1 MSSRNS
7 GRGEEE
13 EVSVEKIQNWL
24 ITKLSD
30 QFGLEESDV
39 GVDDAFA
46 SFGIDSAQALS
57 ICGDLEVWLGKQLP
71 PTLLWDYP
79 TIQIL
84 SEHLAH
90 PSDEKGAAHE
100 DSSEAADEPIAIIGL
115 ACRFPGARNPTEFWN
130 LLCEGRDA
138 VTEVPADRWDADA
151 FYDPDL
157 AAVGKMNSRWGGFIG
172 NVDEF
177 DAQFFGISPREAAR
191 MDPQQR
197 IMLELAWEALEDAG
211 QVPAMLAGSRTG
223 VFVGIGTIDYGRMQV
238 GNLKTCSN
246 PYAGTG
252 GALSIAANRIS
263 YVFNFRGPS
272 IAVDTACSSSLVAA
286 HLACQSLWSGESSLA
301 LAGGVNVIIDPKPS
315 IALAKGGF
323 LSPDGRCRAFDA
335 KANGYVRAE
344 GAGVIVLKRLSKAR
358 EDGDP
363 VYGVIRATA
372 TNQDGHS
379 NGLTAPNQQAQE
391 LLLRDAYR
399 RAGISPG
406 QVQYVET
413 HGTGTALGDP
423 IEVKALGTVLG
434 IDRPEGQRCA
444 IGSVKT
450 NIGHAE
456 TAAGIV
462 SLIKVALMLKHRA
475 IPASLHFNEPNPYIP
490 FDNLPLYVQQSLSAW
505 PEGRGPAVA
514 GVSGFGF
521 GGTNAHVVLSEA
533 PDVTDLPGEL
543 EDSSAR
549 AHLLALSARSPEAL
563 KALAGEYL
571 ALAGTENVPLCLEDA
586 CHTSGARRGHYDHR
600 LAFVARSWA
609 EVKDRLEAFL
619 EGETRPGMSFRRK
632 APGRRPKV
640 AFVFSGQGSQRD
652 EMGRQ
657 LLEQEPVFRAK
668 VEECDEL
675 FRSYSGWS
683 LLEQLYGEQASSRID
698 ETEVTQPAIFMLQ
711 VGLAALLNSWGIQP
725 DAVVGHSMGEVAA
738 AHVSGALSL
747 ADAVRTIYHRGRL
760 MQRTAGQG
768 MTAAVGLSL
777 DEAQEAI
784 AGYAGRLSVA
794 AHNAPNST
802 TVSGDS
808 EALEDLLASLQ
819 QKDVF
824 CQMLRVHHAFHS
836 AQMDALLP
844 ELSDALNDIR
854 PEGNS
859 IPFFSTVTG
868 GLVDGQELTPAYW
881 TRNLREPV
889 LFAGAIEE
897 MLDEGYEVF
906 LELSPRSVL
915 ASAIARCISGA
926 GHDGVAI
933 PSLKQGEEERAAVLG
948 AVGAVY
954 TMGIP
959 INWSALNTGGR
970 RCVQL
975 PHYPWQRERFWLE
988 LESFED
994 TGRDYRRAG
1003 THPLLG
1009 RHLEAA
1015 QHAGTHFWES
1025 ELSLQFLP
1033 YLADHKLQGAALLP
1047 GTAYVE
1053 MALTGARE
1061 VFNGASFVL
1070 TEIEF
1075 QKALFLGEGDR
1086 YHVQTIFYP
1095 GAPGHMHFRIYSS
1108 PAGET
1113 RQGSWTLHASGQARV
1128 EQERAEALPASSA
1141 TPVEIQALCAEE
1153 ISGSDYYSALR
1164 SRGFDYGAAFQGVE
1178 RIWYRAGEALGR
1190 ISVPPSLDGE
1200 LKEYQLHP
1208 AVFDSCAQVLGAAS
1222 NVLAGSESDGLYI
1235 PVGFSQVRM
1244 FESAGSHFWAHV
1256 TLQAEPNNGSD
1267 SLRGDIRLLDD
1278 EGRVLVEVQ
1287 GVRCVRLERAPEQEA
1302 ERRVGDWFYE
1312 VEWAPAPLS
1321 HQASLEDENAS
1332 GRWLILSDRA
1342 GVGTKLK
1349 DLLEAR
1355 GGSCLVVT
1363 PGEGFEKVSD
1373 DEYRVG
1379 VSRPEDFDELIRR
1392 LSESGTAAWRGIVH
1406 LWNLDLALPEEKAGF
1421 AWEPQIAHGCISL
1434 LHLVQALARAE
1445 WSDTSRLWVVT
1456 RGAHSTGDETGVVSI
1471 SQAPASALGG
1481 VIASEIPN
1489 LRCSRIDL
1497 DPANDADEVH
1507 RLLHEFL
1514 LDESES
1520 HVALRQEERYI
1531 PRLVRSSSDGDGA
1544 DSSPASPGVKG
1555 LEIPGTESFRLE
1567 ISPPY
1572 VLDNLAL
1579 RPVPRRKP
1587 GRGEVEIQVLAAG
1600 LNFRDVLKAMGLYP
1614 GISGQEVRLGDECAG
1629 RVVEVGEGVEGYSVG
1644 DEVVAIAHNGFASFV
1659 TVDTHFVVPKP
1670 HNLSS
1675 EEAAAIPVAF
1685 STAYYALSHIG
1696 RLAKGERILIH
1707 AAAGGV
1713 GLAAIGLAQSMGA
1726 EIYATAGS
1734 PEKREYLKS
1743 LGVQHVMDSRTLDWA
1758 QEVMR
1763 LTNNEGVDI
1772 VLNSLSGEAIGA
1784 GLASLRAFGRFVEIG
1799 KIDIYENNRLGL
1811 YPFRNNVAFSA
1822 VDMEQVFL
1830 HRPELSQSI
1839 LSEIMG
1845 RFERGDL
1852 KPLPHK
1858 TFPVTESAGAFRY
1871 MAQRKNTGKI
1881 IISFEHLAKDESE
1894 HPAAQ
1899 IRPDYTYLVTG
1910 GLGGLGLRVA
1920 QHLVE
1925 SGARHLALMGRSEP
1939 SAEAAEAL
1947 RSMREAGV
1955 EVFVGKGD
1963 VADADQL
1970 AHIMT
1975 EIASR
1980 MPPVKGVVHAAG
1992 ILDDGILLQ
2001 QDEARFSKVLRPKI
2015 AGAWNLHAFTSGT
2028 ELDFFVLFSSVA
2040 SIFSNP
2046 AQGNYVA
2053 ANAFL
2058 DALAHYRLAKGL
2070 PALSINWGPWAEVG
2084 MAAHLDR
2091 QRLEARGMGSIAPE
2105 EGVRALEMLIGHRS
2119 PQVAVL
2125 PISRAKWSGLSEA
2138 SSISSLL
2145 SLMMKGDSAGAG
2157 ADAQAGAGAINRST
2171 ILNADAAE
2179 RQQLLEEYMRH
2190 AGGRVLGLATEK
2202 LDLEQPLNRMGI
2214 DSLMAVELKNRI
2226 EADLGVDLPVLKL
2239 LEGASL
2245 SQLASFLSERLG
2257 ASNA

>member
-1 MSSRNS
+1 MSGQNL
-7 GRGEEE
+7 GRIEEV
-13 EVSVEKIQNWL
+13 VSVEKIQSWL

-30 QFGLEESDV
+30 QFGLEESEV
-39 GVDDAFA
+39 GVNDAFA

-57 ICGDLEVWLGKQLP
+57 MCGDLEVWLGKQLP

-84 SEHLAH
+84 SEHLAN
-90 PSDEKGAAHE
+90 PSGAKEAGHE
-100 DSSEAADEPIAIIGL
+100 DHSEAADEPIAIIGL
-115 ACRFPGARNPTEFWN
+115 ACRFPGAHNPTEFWN
-130 LLCEGRDA
+130 LLCEGIDA

-172 NVDEF
+172 KVDGF
-177 DAQFFGISPREAAR
+177 DAQFFGISPREASR

-238 GNLKTCSN
+238 GNLKTASN

-272 IAVDTACSSSLVAA
+272 VAVDTACSSSLVAA

-315 IALAKGGF
+315 VALSKGGF

-344 GAGVIVLKRLSKAR
+344 GAGIIVLKRLSKAR

-423 IEVKALGTVLG
+423 IEVKALGTVLA
-434 IDRPEGQRCA
+434 IDRPEGRRCA

-462 SLIKVALMLKHRA
+462 SLVKVALMLKHKV

-490 FDNLPLYVQQSLSAW
+490 FDTLPLYVQESLSGW
-505 PEGRGPAVA
+505 PEGQGPAVA
-514 GVSGFGF
+514 GISGFGF
-521 GGTNAHVVLSEA
+521 GGTNAHLVLSEA
-533 PDVTDLPGEL
+533 PAVAESLSEAQ
-543 EDSSAR
+543 DSSDR

-571 ALAGTENVPLCLEDA
+571 ALARGSDASLSLEDV
-586 CHTSGARRGHYDHR
+586 CYTSGARRGHYDHR
-600 LAFVARSWA
+600 LAVVARSWD

-619 EGETRPGMSFRRK
+619 EGETRAGMSSRRK

-657 LLEQEPVFRAK
+657 LLAQEPVFRAK

-683 LLEQLYGEQASSRID
+683 LLEQLYGEEASSRID
-698 ETEVTQPAIFMLQ
+698 ETDVTQPAIFMLQ
-711 VGLAALLNSWGIQP
+711 VGLVALLNSWGITP

-738 AHVSGALSL
+738 AHITGVLSL
-747 ADAVRTIYHRGRL
+747 ADAVGVIYHRGRL
-760 MQRTAGQG
+760 MQLTAGQG
-768 MTAAVGLSL
+768 MTAAIGLSL
-777 DEAQEAI
+777 DEATVAI
-784 AGYAGRLSVA
+784 AGYGGRLSVA
-794 AHNAPNST
+794 AHNGPKAT
-802 TVSGDS
+802 TISGDPD
-808 EALEDLLASLQ
+808 ALQELLASLQ
-819 QKDVF
+819 ERNVF

-836 AQMDALLP
+836 AQMDPLLP
-844 ELSDALNDIR
+844 ELADSLKDIR
-854 PEGNS
+854 PEGSS
-859 IPFFSTVTG
+859 IPFFSTVTK
-868 GLVDGQELTPAYW
+868 GLVDGRDLTPTYW

-889 LFAGAIEE
+889 LFADTIET

-915 ASAIARCISGA
+915 AGAITRCISGA

-933 PSLKQGEEERAAVLG
+933 PSLKQGEEERAAMLAALG
-948 AVGAVY
+948 AIY
-954 TMGIP
+954 TMGLP
-959 INWSALNTGGR
+959 LNWSALNTEGC
-970 RCVQL
+970 RCVPL
-975 PHYPWQRERFWLE
+975 PHYPWQRERYWLE
-988 LESFED
+988 LD
-994 TGRDYRRAG
+994 GLDDAGRDYRLAG
-1003 THPLLG
+1003 AHPLLG

-1053 MALTGARE
+1053 MALAGARE
-1061 VFNGASFVL
+1061 VFGGAPFAL

-1075 QKALFLGEGDR
+1075 KKALFLGEADR
-1086 YHVQTIFYP
+1086 YNVQTIFYP
-1095 GAPGHMHFRIYSS
+1095 GAPGHMHFRVYSS
-1108 PAGET
+1108 PAGDT
-1113 RQGSWTLHASGQARV
+1113 KQGSWTLHATGQARV
-1128 EQERAEALPASSA
+1128 GHERETETPAAPA
-1141 TPVEIQALCAEE
+1141 TPEEIQALCTEE
-1153 ISGSDYYSALR
+1153 ISGAEYYSALR
-1164 SRGFDYGAAFQGVE
+1164 SRGFDYGPAFQGVE
-1178 RIWYRAGEALGR
+1178 RIWYHAGEALGR
-1190 ISVPPSLDGE
+1190 ISVPQSLDGDPG
-1200 LKEYQLHP
+1200 EYQLHP
-1208 AVFDSCAQVLGAAS
+1208 AVFDACAQVLGAAS

-1235 PVGFSQVRM
+1235 PVSFAQVRM
-1244 FESAGSHFWAHV
+1244 FGSAGTHFWAHV
-1256 TLQAEPNNGSD
+1256 TLRDETHGGSD
-1267 SLRGDIRLLDD
+1267 SIRGDIRILDD

-1287 GVRCVRLERAPEQEA
+1287 GVRCVRLERASGQEA
-1302 ERRVGDWFYE
+1302 ERRIGDWFYE
-1312 VEWAPAPLS
+1312 VEWQPTPLPN
-1321 HQASLEDENAS
+1321 QESLEAESAS
-1332 GRWLILSDRA
+1332 GRWLILSDSA

-1355 GGSCLVVT
+1355 GGSCVIVT
-1363 PGEGFEKVSD
+1363 AGEGFEKVSD
-1373 DEYRVG
+1373 IEYQVCARN
-1379 VSRPEDFDELIRR
+1379 PEDFNELSRS
-1392 LSESGTAAWRGIVH
+1392 LSESDAAAWRGVIH
-1406 LWNLDLALPEEKAGF
+1406 LWNLDLPLPEERADY
-1421 AWEPQIAHGCISL
+1421 AWEPQMAHGCISL
-1434 LHLVQALARAE
+1434 LHLVQALARSE
-1445 WSDTSRLWVVT
+1445 WSEASRLWVVT
-1456 RGAHSTGDETGVVSI
+1456 RGAQSIGDETGVVAI
-1471 SQAPASALGG
+1471 SQAPASGLGG

-1497 DPANDADEVH
+1497 DPEGEADEVH
-1507 RLLHEFL
+1507 QLLSEFL
-1514 LDESES
+1514 LDESEGQLAFRQVAR
-1520 HVALRQEERYI
+1520 HV
-1531 PRLVRSSSDGDGA
+1531 PRLVRSSRDGDGA
-1544 DSSPASPGVKG
+1544 DSSLDSPAGKS
-1555 LEIPGTESFRLE
+1555 LELPGTESFRLE

-1629 RVVEVGEGVEGYSVG
+1629 RIVDVGEGVEGYRVG
-1644 DEVVAIAHNGFASFV
+1644 DEVVAIAHNGFSSFV

-1670 HNLSS
+1670 DNLSF
-1675 EEAAAIPVAF
+1675 EETAAIPVAF

-1713 GLAAIGLAQSMGA
+1713 GLAAIGLAQSLGA
-1726 EIYATAGS
+1726 EIFATAGS

-1743 LGVQHVMDSRTLDWA
+1743 LGVQHVMDSRSLDWA

-1763 LTNNEGVDI
+1763 LTNDEGVDI
-1772 VLNSLSGEAIGA
+1772 VLNSLAGEAIGA

-1799 KIDIYENNRLGL
+1799 KIDIYENSRLGL

-1858 TFPVTESAGAFRY
+1858 TFPVTDSAGAFRY

-1881 IISFEHLAKDESE
+1881 IISFEQLDKNEDERP
-1894 HPAAQ
+1894 HAQ

-1910 GLGGLGLRVA
+1910 GLGGLGLEVA
-1920 QHLVE
+1920 RYLVE
-1925 SGARHLALMGRSEP
+1925 SGARHLALIGRSEP
-1939 SAEAAEAL
+1939 SGEAAEAL
-1947 RSMREAGV
+1947 GSMREAGV
-1955 EVFVGKGD
+1955 SLYVGKGD
-1963 VADADQL
+1963 VADEDQL
-1970 AHIMT
+1970 ARIMA
-1975 EIASR
+1975 EVASQ
-1980 MPPVKGVVHAAG
+1980 MPPVKGIVHAAG
-1992 ILDDGILLQ
+1992 VLDDGILLQ
-2001 QDEARFSKVLRPKI
+2001 QDEARFYKVLRPKV
-2015 AGAWNLHAFTSGT
+2015 AGAWNLHALSSGM

-2040 SIFSNP
+2040 AIFSNP
-2046 AQGNYVA
+2046 GQGNYVA

-2105 EGVRALEMLIGHRS
+2105 EGVRALEMLMGHRS
-2119 PQVAVL
+2119 PQVAVM
-2125 PISRAKWSGLSEA
+2125 PINRAVWARLSQA
-2138 SSISSLL
+2138 SSISSLV
-2145 SLMMKGDSAGAG
+2145 SLMARGDVAAQPG
-2157 ADAQAGAGAINRST
+2157 ADESPGAINRNT
-2171 ILNADAAE
+2171 ILNAEVAE
-2179 RQQLLEEYMRH
+2179 RPKLLEEYMRN
-2190 AGGRVLGLATEK
+2190 AGGRVLGLATAK

-2226 EADLGVDLPVLKL
+2226 EADLGIDLPVLKV

-2245 SQLASFLSERLG
+2245 SQLASFLSERFA
-2257 ASNA
+2257 ASTA